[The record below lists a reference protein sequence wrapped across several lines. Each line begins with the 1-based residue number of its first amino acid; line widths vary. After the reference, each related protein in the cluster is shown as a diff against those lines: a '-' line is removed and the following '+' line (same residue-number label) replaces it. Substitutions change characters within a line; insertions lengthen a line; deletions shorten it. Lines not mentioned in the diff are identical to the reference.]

1 MLRHEADSEAGDS
14 GIMSSTGI
22 SEFSDTGMGDPDITS
37 GEVTPN
43 KLHMQEER
51 SLSPISH
58 DSTDTVVPL
67 ADHNPVD
74 SDLKHNDLDPDLE
87 IVDPKNNISV
97 NNDVHKVIAIT

>member
-1 MLRHEADSEAGDS
+1 MRHEADSEAGDS

-22 SEFSDTGMGDPDITS
+22 SEFSDTGMYDPDITS

-58 DSTDTVVPL
+58 NSTDTIVPL

-74 SDLKHNDLDPDLE
+74 SDLNHKDLDPDFE

-97 NNDVHKVIAIT
+97 NNDVHKVIVIT